1 MEYLGSS
8 VDSLRSSLSILHNTD
23 LLPTA
28 ITPAN
33 IMSTVLTMM
42 KMVAVMPVE
51 FDVAW
56 QICEGK
62 QA

>member
-1 MEYLGSS
+1 MEYLGLS
-8 VDSLRSSLSILHNTD
+8 VDSLRSLLAILHNTD

-42 KMVAVMPVE
+42 KMVGCMPVE
-51 FDVAW
+51 FDVGW
-56 QICEGK
+56 KIYKGK
-62 QA
+62 KV

>member
-8 VDSLRSSLSILHNTD
+8 VDSLRSSLAILHNTD

-42 KMVAVMPVE
+42 KMVGGMPVE
-51 FDVAW
+51 FDV
-56 QICEGK
+56 G
-62 QA
+62 

>member
-33 IMSTVLTMM
+33 IMRTVLTMM
-42 KMVAVMPVE
+42 KMVGGMPVE
-51 FDVAW
+51 FDVGW
-56 QICEGK
+56 QICKGK
-62 QA
+62 KV

>member
-1 MEYLGSS
+1 MEYLGLS
-8 VDSLRSSLSILHNTD
+8 VDSLRSLLAILHNTD
-23 LLPTA
+23 LLPTT

>member
-1 MEYLGSS
+1 MEYLGLS
-8 VDSLRSSLSILHNTD
+8 VDSLRSLLAILHNTD

-42 KMVAVMPVE
+42 KMVGGMPVE
-51 FDVAW
+51 FDV
-56 QICEGK
+56 G
-62 QA
+62 